1 MDTIP
6 NSMQELL
13 ESITPEIH
21 EQLKTAVE
29 LGRWENGEKLTTEQ
43 KEDCVEGVIAYDLE
57 YTDPENRV
65 GFLKGEDG
73 CKPGER

>member
-21 EQLKTAVE
+21 EQLKTAVD
-29 LGRWENGEKLTTEQ
+29 LGRWENGEKLTAEQ
-43 KEDCVEGVIAYDLE
+43 KEHCLQAVIAYDLE
-57 YTDPENRV
+57 YTDPEKRV
-65 GFLKGEDG
+65 GFLRGKDG
-73 CKPGER
+73 CKPGEQ